1 MKIDLLDQHVDKIEL
16 RTFYLLDQDLESS
29 ASTSAVSDLVA
40 DNAIETEAN
49 DDCDDLHGGEE
60 DGDLLEDAQLG
71 GEEEE
76 EEEEASLHGEDD
88 GDGDVGDCHG
98 QPRLLLFC
106 GPQLQLVEQ

>member
-1 MKIDLLDQHVDKIEL
+1 MSACSSPFSDFVTNDTIEA
-16 RTFYLLDQDLESS
+16 E
-29 ASTSAVSDLVA
+29 A
-40 DNAIETEAN
+40 D

-98 QPRLLLFC
+98 QPRLLLFR